1 MGQLPPT
8 HMFVVLCPKIPQN
21 TNFKYRFNATQG
33 FLLSLCSFARKFTTT
48 SLSNTGFMSPKAFSL
63 GGYEKVAK
71 GEGWGCSSGSSKYEC
86 VGFLKSTKQEKVSP
100 SLSAVH
106 MLRYGCVVQFAFLAY
121 SCTPSVYNI
130 QHKLQ
135 KSSPHCTRS

>member
-1 MGQLPPT
+1 MSSFL
-8 HMFVVLCPKIPQN
+8 
-21 TNFKYRFNATQG
+21 YAEAT
-33 FLLSLCSFARKFTTT
+33 SI
-48 SLSNTGFMSPKAFSL
+48 SNTGFMSPKAFSL
-63 GGYEKVAK
+63 GGHEKVAK
-71 GEGWGCSSGSSKYEC
+71 GEGGGSGSSKYEY